1 MPIFHYKI
9 QNSAGRYEEGEVE
22 AEDKYILANQMK
34 NEGKN
39 VITIKEEKGKKGTIE
54 FGFLSRIKLQDKI
67 LFTKNLG
74 AMIDAGMPLS
84 RAVGLL
90 MRQTKNTKFKKVLQT
105 VNDDIIKGNSLSDSL
120 QKFPKVFSP
129 LMIAMVRVGEETGN
143 LSDSLR
149 VVGIQ
154 LGNSY
159 SLRKKVKGAMM
170 YPTVVMFAMFVIGI
184 LMFTFVVPTLT
195 ATFKELDTELPKS
208 TQLIIFISDLL
219 SENPLMVF
227 GLIGSLILGVL
238 MFKKTPKGKRFF
250 DVVSLHAPVLSKII
264 KNYNIALTTRT
275 LSSLLS
281 SGVGVVESLTITQE
295 VLQNSKYKEILTK
308 TIEDVQKG
316 IPISSSFIENEKL
329 FEPLVGGM
337 LEVGEETGQLS
348 KMLEEIAGFYENE
361 VSQATKDLSTI
372 IEPLLM
378 VFIGTAVG
386 FFAVSM
392 ITPMYSVMDNV

>member
-9 QNSAGRYEEGEVE
+9 QNSAGKYEEGEVE
-22 AEDKYILANQMK
+22 AEDKYTLASQMK
-34 NEGKN
+34 GEGKN
-39 VITIKEEKGKKGTIE
+39 VITIQEKEKKGTIE

-67 LFTKNLG
+67 LFTNNLG

-84 RAVGLL
+84 RAIALL
-90 MRQTKNTKFKKVLQT
+90 MRQTKKVKFKKILQT
-105 VNDDIIKGNSLSDSL
+105 INEDINKGNSLSDSL

-129 LMIAMVRVGEETGN
+129 LMISMVRVGEETGN
-143 LSDSLR
+143 LSESLR

-154 LGNSY
+154 LSNSY
-159 SLRKKVKGAMM
+159 TLRKKVKGAMM
-170 YPTVVMFAMFVIGI
+170 YPAVVMFAMFVIGI

-195 ATFKELDTELPKS
+195 ATFKDLDTELPKS
-208 TQLIIFISDLL
+208 TQLVILVSDLL
-219 SENPLMVF
+219 SENPLLVF
-227 GLIGSLILGVL
+227 GLIISFMAGIFTFS
-238 MFKKTPKGKRFF
+238 KTSKGKRFF
-250 DVVSLHAPVLSKII
+250 DVVFLHVPVLSKIV
-264 KNYNIALTTRT
+264 KNYNVALTTRT

-281 SGVGVVESLTITQE
+281 SGVGVVESLSITQN
-295 VLQNSKYKEILTK
+295 VLQNSKYKEILTG
-308 TIEDVQKG
+308 TIADVQKG
-316 IPISSSFIENEKL
+316 IPISSSFIGNEKL

-348 KMLEEIAGFYENE
+348 KMLAEIAGFYENE

-378 VFIGTAVG
+378 VFIGSAVG